1 MQNYKFMLL
10 AFNLCSASR
19 LHSMLCRLILSVEP
33 RHSVADYRVSSGV
46 QTRYY
51 ISFLPLRSKSSLMKN
66 SIYFLMLLLI
76 SLSSCMKGESVD
88 TIIHN
93 AKVHTMDQQET
104 VEEAIAIRDGKIV
117 EVGPERQILNKYSA
131 EEYIDVEGRDVYP
144 GWVDAHGHIM
154 NYSRMKLSVDLVG
167 CTSFNEMLRR
177 IEKYQKKHNRPFI
190 IGRGWDQSLWG
201 DEMPTNEKLN
211 KLYPDIPV
219 CLFRIDGH
227 ALLAND
233 YLIKKSDVFT
243 KFQEDPE
250 LHDGGHYEHVR
261 GNMMKGDRQIG
272 SADIPTGVFVDNAMN
287 PILDVL
293 PDFPEKELVKAMLEV
308 QDELLMYGITGVHE
322 AGLTYE
328 ELMLMDRLVKKE
340 KLKINIY
347 GMLLPSEKNIA
358 FAKKNGFYENKNLYV
373 RSFKVYGDGALGS
386 RGAFLKHPYHDR
398 KDHQGYLVTSRENLE
413 KYFKICQLT
422 GYQMNTHAIGD
433 STNRIILDLYKEMF
447 EFNPDH
453 RWRIEHAQI
462 VDPADFN
469 VFSDAGIIP
478 SVQPTHATSDQKWAP
493 SRLGEDRME
502 GAYAFKSLLNSSGM
516 LAIGTDFPV
525 EYIDPFKTLHA
536 AVNRKNAENYP
547 SEGFLAD
554 ESISLHECILG
565 MTRWAAYSSFQE
577 DKLGTIEKGKD
588 ATLSIFDKP
597 VVIKDK
603 FESNF
608 AYMVFIKGKKV
619 YSAE

>member
-1 MQNYKFMLL
+1 
-10 AFNLCSASR
+10 
-19 LHSMLCRLILSVEP
+19 
-33 RHSVADYRVSSGV
+33 
-46 QTRYY
+46 
-51 ISFLPLRSKSSLMKN
+51 
-66 SIYFLMLLLI
+66 
-76 SLSSCMKGESVD
+76 MKGKSVD
-88 TIIHN
+88 LIIHN
-93 AKVHTMDQQET
+93 GKIHTMDKQET
-104 VEEAIAIRDGKIV
+104 IEEAIAIRDGKIV

-131 EEYIDVEGRDVYP
+131 DEYIDVEGKDVYP

-154 NYSRMKLSVDLVG
+154 NYSRMKLSIDLVG
-167 CTSFNEMLRR
+167 CTSFEEMLRR
-177 IEKYQKKHNRPFI
+177 IEKYQKKYNRPFI

-201 DEMPTNEKLN
+201 DEMPTNKKLN
-211 KLYPDIPV
+211 ERYPDIPV

-233 YLIKKSDVFT
+233 YLIEKSNVIE
-243 KFQEDPE
+243 KYHSDPE
-250 LHDGGHYEHVR
+250 LYEGGHYEVDPNFPKGHVISPKQKGSEIIDPR
-261 GNMMKGDRQIG
+261 MKVEP
-272 SADIPTGVFVDNAMN
+272 SGVFVDNAMN

-322 AGLTYE
+322 AGLTYD
-328 ELMLMDRLVKKE
+328 ELMLIDRLVKKDE
-340 KLKINIY
+340 LKINIY
-347 GMLLPSEKNIA
+347 GMLLPTEKNIA
-358 FAKKNGFYENKNLYV
+358 FAKKKGFYENKNLYV

-398 KDHQGYLVTSRENLE
+398 PNHHGYLVTSRENLE

-469 VFSDAGIIP
+469 VFSEAGIIP

-525 EYIDPFKTLHA
+525 EYIDPFRTLHA

-547 SEGFLAD
+547 AQGFLAE

-597 VVIKDK
+597 VTVKETY
-603 FESNF
+603 ESNF